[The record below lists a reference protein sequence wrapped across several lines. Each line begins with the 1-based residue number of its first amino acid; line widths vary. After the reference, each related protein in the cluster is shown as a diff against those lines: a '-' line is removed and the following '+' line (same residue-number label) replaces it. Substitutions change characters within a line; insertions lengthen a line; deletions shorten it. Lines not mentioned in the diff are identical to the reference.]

1 MKYKLI
7 VRPEAEIELQDG
19 FGWYELQVP
28 GLGSQFLIAVDAV
41 VNEIRRHPLQYPIVY
56 KNVRRAL
63 ARRFPYQVLY
73 VFEDGAITVIAIF
86 HGKRNPQSW
95 RDRIGN

>member
-41 VNEIRRHPLQYPIVY
+41 VNEIRRHPLQI
-56 KNVRRAL
+56 
-63 ARRFPYQVLY
+63 
-73 VFEDGAITVIAIF
+73 
-86 HGKRNPQSW
+86 RN
-95 RDRIGN
+95 NN

>member
-28 GLGSQFLIAVDAV
+28 GLGSQFLIAVDSV
-41 VNEIRRHPLQYPIVY
+41 VSAN
-56 KNVRRAL
+56 
-63 ARRFPYQVLY
+63 
-73 VFEDGAITVIAIF
+73 
-86 HGKRNPQSW
+86 
-95 RDRIGN
+95 

>member
-41 VNEIRRHPLQYPIVY
+41 VNEIRRHPLQYPS
-56 KNVRRAL
+56 NER
-63 ARRFPYQVLY
+63 PNS
-73 VFEDGAITVIAIF
+73 E
-86 HGKRNPQSW
+86 KRSG
-95 RDRIGN
+95 RKG